1 MGSLIELIMDN
12 LFIVVIIIAGIIGF
26 FRNSSAEQEQDR
38 RQTNRPRPTSTSAP
52 SGGDNQPQQRRAHEA
67 PSNQPA
73 PASIEEQQSEQ
84 LGRLANQLQTE
95 TKDAMEKLPH
105 DAIIGNTLREPNKNS
120 SVEKEAL
127 KKQIKGNLGKTGLVN
142 GIIMSEVL
150 GSPRA
155 RKPYQVNHV
164 KRNK

>member
-1 MGSLIELIMDN
+1 MESLIQLIMDN
-12 LFIVVIIIAGIIGF
+12 LFIVIIIVAGIVGF
-26 FRNSSAEQEQDR
+26 IRNSSAEQEQGR
-38 RQTNRPRPTSTSAP
+38 KQTNRPRPSSTPAP
-52 SGGDNQPQQRRAHEA
+52 SSGGNQPQQRRNHQE
-67 PSNQPA
+67 SNQPA

-105 DAIIGNTLREPNKNS
+105 DGIIGNTLREPNKDS
-120 SVEKEAL
+120 SREKEAL
-127 KKQIKGNLGKTGLVN
+127 RRQVKGNLGKTGLVN

-155 RKPYQVNHV
+155 KKPYHTNHA
-164 KRNK
+164 KRSK

>member
-1 MGSLIELIMDN
+1 MESLIQLIMDN

-38 RQTNRPRPTSTSAP
+38 GQTNRPRQTP
-52 SGGDNQPQQRRAHEA
+52 SGGGNQTHQRRTHKPQSN
-67 PSNQPA
+67 PSV

-84 LGRLANQLQTE
+84 LGRLANQSQTE

-105 DAIIGNTLREPNKNS
+105 DSIIGNTLRDPNKNNS
-120 SVEKEAL
+120 GEKEAL
-127 KKQIKGNLGKTGLVN
+127 RRQVKRNLGKTGLVN

-155 RKPYQVNHV
+155 KKPYQISHA
-164 KRNK
+164 KRRK